1 MIIILIEMNISIYM
15 QYILLI
21 SFVIYLIVSN
31 INFMDTYSE
40 KVIQEFNENRK
51 IRIVITLLF
60 LFFLYLCGSFDK
72 IF

>member
-1 MIIILIEMNISIYM
+1 MNYNIYM

-21 SFVIYLIVSN
+21 SFLIYLIVSN

-40 KVIQEFNENRK
+40 KVIKEFNENRK

>member
-1 MIIILIEMNISIYM
+1 MNISIYM

-21 SFVIYLIVSN
+21 SFVLYLIVSN

>member
-1 MIIILIEMNISIYM
+1 MNISIYM

-51 IRIVITLLF
+51 IRIVITLLL

>member
-1 MIIILIEMNISIYM
+1 MNISIYM

-51 IRIVITLLF
+51 NF
-60 LFFLYLCGSFDK
+60 
-72 IF
+72 

>member
-1 MIIILIEMNISIYM
+1 MNYNIYM

-40 KVIQEFNENRK
+40 KVIKEFNENRK